1 MRNTPYHS
9 RVCQMVDWVSYYM
22 RVFELTRY
30 NVKGV
35 ATHNPAHMRDP
46 NRVNLGDKAIVKVS

>member
-1 MRNTPYHS
+1 
-9 RVCQMVDWVSYYM
+9 MVDWVSYYM

-30 NVKGV
+30 NVEGV
-35 ATHNPAHMRDP
+35 ATHNLARMRDP